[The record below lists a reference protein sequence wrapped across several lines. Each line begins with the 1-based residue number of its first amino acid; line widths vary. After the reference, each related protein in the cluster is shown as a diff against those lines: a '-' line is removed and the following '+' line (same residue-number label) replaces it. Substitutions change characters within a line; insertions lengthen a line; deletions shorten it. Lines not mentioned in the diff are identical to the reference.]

1 MYYEGRGVAQD
12 YAAALIWY
20 NKSAEQ
26 GNTHAQYQLG
36 NMYYYGLGV
45 AEDHAEAL
53 KWYYKA
59 AKLGHAEAQKAVKEL
74 GY

>member
-1 MYYEGRGVAQD
+1 
-12 YAAALIWY
+12 
-20 NKSAEQ
+20 
-26 GNTHAQYQLG
+26 
-36 NMYYYGLGV
+36 MYYYGLGT